1 MQIPENILVLIE
13 KYQTG
18 KASTEELHILNEWYH
33 SFNDAEVKLVTD
45 STDIEHQISEAI
57 RLRLAETME
66 QNTGIIPATR
76 SRKWPLTAAAAALLL
91 IIVSAVFY
99 FTYNPRI
106 ADKPVAKVPAV
117 KKALVNDIDPGGN
130 KAVLQLADGSK
141 IILDSASQ
149 GLLTSQG
156 NITVEKLKDGLL
168 LYKVSDNADSDGAA
182 MVYNTISTPRGGQYM
197 VTLSD
202 GTNVWL
208 NAASSIYFPVTF
220 KGNERRVE
228 ITGEAYFEVAKNTTM
243 PFKVKAAN
251 SEIEVLGTHF
261 NVNAYTDEAS
271 VKTTLIEGKV
281 KVSSA
286 GNAGKQFLSPGQQ
299 SAVGVTGNIALVNN
313 PDIEEVL
320 AWKNGKFQYNAA
332 DIKQIMRQ
340 MTRWYDAEIEYHG
353 AVNLHFT
360 GELPRYERL
369 SVLLEKLALTNEVHF
384 KIDGKKVIVSR

>member
-18 KASTEELHILNEWYH
+18 KASAEELRILNEWYH
-33 SFNDAEVKLVTD
+33 SFNDSEVKLETD
-45 STDIEHQISEAI
+45 SNDMEHQVNEAI
-57 RLRLAETME
+57 QLRLQETLE
-66 QNTGIIPATR
+66 QNNYTVPATR
-76 SRKWPLTAAAAALLL
+76 KRKWQITAAAAALLL
-91 IIVSAVFY
+91 IIVSAITY
-99 FTYNPRI
+99 FTNTSQTVT
-106 ADKPVAKVPAV
+106 KPVAKAPAV
-117 KKALVNDIDPGGN
+117 KTVPVNDIDPGGN

-156 NITVEKLKDGLL
+156 NIKVEKLKDGLL
-168 LYKVSDNADSDGAA
+168 QYKVSDNGSSTDGA
-182 MVYNTISTPRGGQYM
+182 MVYNTISTPRGGQYV

-202 GTNVWL
+202 GTKVWL
-208 NAASSIYFPVTF
+208 NAASSIYFPVSF

-228 ITGEAYFEVAKNTTM
+228 ITGEAYFEVAKNTAM

-261 NVNAYTDEAS
+261 NVNAYADEAS
-271 VKTTLIEGKV
+271 IKTTLIEGRV
-281 KVSSA
+281 KVSSE
-286 GNAGKQFLSPGQQ
+286 GNTGQQFLSPGQQ
-299 SAVGVTGNIALVNN
+299 SSVTGAGKITLANN

-340 MTRWYDAEIEYHG
+340 MTRWYDAEILYQG
-353 AVNLHFT
+353 TVNLHFT
-360 GELPRYERL
+360 GELPRYEKI